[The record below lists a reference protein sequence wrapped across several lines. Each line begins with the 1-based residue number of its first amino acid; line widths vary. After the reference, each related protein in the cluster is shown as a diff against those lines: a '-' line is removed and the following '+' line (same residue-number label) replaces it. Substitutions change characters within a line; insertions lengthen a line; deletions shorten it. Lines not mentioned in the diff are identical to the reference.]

1 MTTTTSRP
9 ATRGESCTNCGD
21 PETTYCLDSTPTV
34 DQWAAAR
41 ATVPPPMIT
50 LLSRV
55 LLRARA
61 VPPHGPWPPVLLAK
75 QSVGLLRTD
84 LATGGRNMASSGLA
98 LMPCSYT
105 WLSAF
110 GLDRS

>member
-61 VPPHGPWPPVLLAK
+61 GTPSRP
-75 QSVGLLRTD
+75 
-84 LATGGRNMASSGLA
+84 LATGTPCQAVRWVATDGSGD
-98 LMPCSYT
+98 
-105 WLSAF
+105 W
-110 GLDRS
+110 G